1 MQLNSC
7 TVLVVDD
14 EPPILRM
21 LGRVLSGA
29 GCDLMT
35 ASDAEQA
42 LQLVE
47 DKRPDIVISDIRLP
61 RMDGIELTSEIRK
74 RLPDARVLLI
84 SAYQEPAGHNADA
97 FIAKPFDNED
107 LLERVEDLV
116 RTI

>member
-29 GCDLMT
+29 GCDLVT

-47 DKRPDIVISDIRLP
+47 DRRPHVVISDIRLP
-61 RMDGIELTSEIRK
+61 RMSGIELTSEIRK
-74 RLPDARVLLI
+74 RLPQARVLLI
-84 SAYQEPAGHNADA
+84 SAYQEPAYHDADA
-97 FIAKPFDNED
+97 FIAKPFDNEE
-107 LLERVEDLV
+107 LLERVEDLASA
-116 RTI
+116 I

>member
-1 MQLNSC
+1 
-7 TVLVVDD
+7 
-14 EPPILRM
+14 
-21 LGRVLSGA
+21 
-29 GCDLMT
+29 
-35 ASDAEQA
+35 
-42 LQLVE
+42 
-47 DKRPDIVISDIRLP
+47 
-61 RMDGIELTSEIRK
+61 MDGIELTSEIRK